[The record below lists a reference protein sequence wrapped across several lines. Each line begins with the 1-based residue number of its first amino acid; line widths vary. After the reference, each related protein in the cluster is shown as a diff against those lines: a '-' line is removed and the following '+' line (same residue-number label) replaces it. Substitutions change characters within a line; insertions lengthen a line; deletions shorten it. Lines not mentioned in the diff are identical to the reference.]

1 MEEKSLDDTL
11 DCLMWI
17 SINKKLIPP
26 EMVGW
31 VSHLGLYVRSKEGG
45 KRILAGGMWRSYID
59 ARASNERHW
68 HIVKFDRSTWL
79 KRFVPILEPTLE
91 ISDYL
96 SRYADGQGLHGEFA
110 RVYWDAIRHYRSTG
124 EWVGLAVSGEMR
136 VSAVSQGENERIERL
151 SEAHEKAIE
160 LIRELEHRVEVDPLA
175 PLNQDRTYDQLRE
188 LYAEPLVLGVRGTR
202 SPLRVNSSR
211 YVLEDLYERFQTISL
226 ILGRVK
232 DYENATKGLLHVK
245 EISPNRFPEDEA
257 HARLVLG
264 MFYVTALAHKTRGVG
279 NVWPTSIRSDISPE
293 SLGYSSDQVRDLAI
307 SNLTRV
313 GEYYRDALLGED
325 DEEFAKELKD
335 SIEEL
340 DLGLKATNSMCAS
353 DFDEIDNFYA
363 QRDEAEDARLGIDTQ
378 MRANLDAI
386 G

>member
-1 MEEKSLDDTL
+1 MEEKSVNEIL
-11 DCLMWI
+11 DCLTWI
-17 SINKKLIPP
+17 NINKGMLPP
-26 EMVGW
+26 RLAGW
-31 VSHLGLYVRSKEGG
+31 VSHLGLHLRSKEGG
-45 KRILAGGMWRSYID
+45 KRVLAGGMWRPYID

-79 KRFVPILEPTLE
+79 KRFAPILEPTLE

-96 SRYADGQGLHGEFA
+96 SRYTDDQGLHGEFE
-110 RVYWDAIRHYRSTG
+110 RVYWDAIRRYRSTG

-136 VSAVSQGENERIERL
+136 VSAVSQWENERIERL
-151 SEAHEKAIE
+151 SKAHEKAAG

-175 PLNQDRTYDQLRE
+175 PLAQDRTYEQLQE
-188 LYAEPLVLGVRGTR
+188 FYAEPLVSTIRGGR
-202 SPLRVNSSR
+202 PLRVNSSR

-232 DYENATKGLLHVK
+232 DYEDATKGLLHAK

-279 NVWPTSIRSDISPE
+279 NVWPTSIGSDVSPD
-293 SLGYSSDQVRDLAI
+293 SLGYRSYQVRDLAI
-307 SNLTRV
+307 SNLTQAR
-313 GEYYRDALLGED
+313 EYYRDALLGED
-325 DEEFAKELKD
+325 DEESANELKD

-363 QRDEAEDARLGIDTQ
+363 QRDEAEDARLGIDAQ

>member
-1 MEEKSLDDTL
+1 MMGSTL
-11 DCLMWI
+11 
-17 SINKKLIPP
+17 
-26 EMVGW
+26 
-31 VSHLGLYVRSKEGG
+31 
-45 KRILAGGMWRSYID
+45 
-59 ARASNERHW
+59 
-68 HIVKFDRSTWL
+68 
-79 KRFVPILEPTLE
+79 
-91 ISDYL
+91 
-96 SRYADGQGLHGEFA
+96 
-110 RVYWDAIRHYRSTG
+110 
-124 EWVGLAVSGEMR
+124 
-136 VSAVSQGENERIERL
+136 
-151 SEAHEKAIE
+151 
-160 LIRELEHRVEVDPLA
+160 
-175 PLNQDRTYDQLRE
+175 
-188 LYAEPLVLGVRGTR
+188 
-202 SPLRVNSSR
+202 
-211 YVLEDLYERFQTISL
+211 
-226 ILGRVK
+226 
-232 DYENATKGLLHVK
+232 
-245 EISPNRFPEDEA
+245 ISPNRFPEDEA